1 MTELG
6 SLDSARP
13 TVAVFTTS
21 SSPLP
26 QRRCNTDCQGI
37 SLRVKPNQEIGIRK
51 NMKHFVKHILWL
63 LSRSYR
69 YRLIV
74 RRVS

>member
-1 MTELG
+1 M
-6 SLDSARP
+6 
-13 TVAVFTTS
+13 FTT

-26 QRRCNTDCQGI
+26 QLRCNTDCQVI

-51 NMKHFVKHILWL
+51 TVKHFVKHILWL

-69 YRLIV
+69 HRLIV